1 MNDNDVLGLL
11 IYANELDGR
20 HSPNEAKVYAWQE
33 ALEAGARTMTVEFA
47 KDFIRKHY
55 GTTDAMLS
63 PSMLVT
69 AWNKSRRIAA
79 EARLALEGNSAETH
93 CGRGGCMCTHDDPC
107 YKGWIDTDSSTS
119 PCPICRTDLSF
130 VLAKVGAPGNR
141 TEADFS
147 LIRNRQ
153 WGDHE

>member
-20 HSPNEAKVYAWQE
+20 HAPNEAKVYAWQE
-33 ALEAGARTMTVEFA
+33 ALQEGAASLTVDFA

-55 GTTDAMLS
+55 ANTDVMLS

-79 EARLALEGNSAETH
+79 EARLALEHHNPETH
-93 CGRGGCMCTHDDPC
+93 CGRAGCRCTHEAPC
-107 YKGWIDTDSSTS
+107 YKGWIDTDYTTS
-119 PCPICRTDLSF
+119 PCAICRSDLSR
-130 VLAKVGAPGNR
+130 VLTKIGPPGHR
-141 TEADFS
+141 SASDFS

-153 WGDHE
+153 WSEHE